1 MQLPF
6 LIDLHISMFTFL
18 MLDPLVHVVSNIL
31 FLTILR
37 SFVCS
42 EVTTFASVQAA
53 LESMIFSSLIFA
65 SWNKYLN
72 AYWKKSEKCIQ
83 TNVSWN
89 WSIRVSKISISLHI
103 IADFRVKNNR
113 LDAIDFLF
121 SNISVW
127 HKNSAVWYL
136 YYRPTCK
143 HYLGTAAQKKN

>member
-1 MQLPF
+1 
-6 LIDLHISMFTFL
+6 MFTFL

-72 AYWKKSEKCIQ
+72 AYWKNLK
-83 TNVSWN
+83 NVYKQMS
-89 WSIRVSKISISLHI
+89 HE
-103 IADFRVKNNR
+103 
-113 LDAIDFLF
+113 IDQLEFQ
-121 SNISVW
+121 
-127 HKNSAVWYL
+127 KYL
-136 YYRPTCK
+136 
-143 HYLGTAAQKKN
+143 